1 MEDGR
6 AFESS
11 EISLNENLLAV
22 VDDHF
27 QLSPMNYLS
36 CEVTGD
42 RNQLKWNGILSDLQQ
57 FAEQELKLE
66 GDWRYIYIYIYI

>member
-1 MEDGR
+1 
-6 AFESS
+6 
-11 EISLNENLLAV
+11 
-22 VDDHF
+22 
-27 QLSPMNYLS
+27 MNYLS

-66 GDWRYIYIYIYI
+66 GD